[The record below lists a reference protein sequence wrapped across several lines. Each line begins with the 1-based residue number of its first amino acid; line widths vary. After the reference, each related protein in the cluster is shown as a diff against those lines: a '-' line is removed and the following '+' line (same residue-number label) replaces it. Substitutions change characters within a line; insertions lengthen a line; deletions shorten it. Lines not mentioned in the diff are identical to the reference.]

1 MNEPLYVVQGIKT
14 NNLLDSAVGHLLAE
28 IKSLVRLNLLSFE
41 CVFVGRTGNG
51 VAHELARLGSL
62 CNEGEQIISS
72 VLPVGIDVMVANDVL
87 AVD

>member
-41 CVFVGRTGNG
+41 CVFRGRAGNG
-51 VAHELARLGSL
+51 VARELARLGSL
-62 CNEGEQIISS
+62 CNEGGRNY
-72 VLPVGIDVMVANDVL
+72 L
-87 AVD
+87 